1 MVFLH
6 HENAPAHTSLVVR
19 KFLTSKN
26 ITVIPPS
33 PIYLTTP
40 SASFYYYP
48 RWNYGCKGVVLTRL
62 KRSTQNRKW
71 LSTHSHLRTSRD
83 AWNSGKH
90 DGIAVNIHKG
100 NTLKE
105 TVENRSYGKNLF
117 FMVKFLEFW
126 GSVSYIHVVNCDP
139 DCPTMV
145 ITTQNHTSLTF

>member
-71 LSTHSHLRTSRD
+71 LSTHSHLRTYMD
-83 AWNSGKH
+83 AWNHGKH
-90 DGIAVNIHKG
+90 DGIAVYMPKE
-100 NTLKE
+100 TSSKE
-105 TVENRSYGKNLF
+105 TVETRSYGKKLF
-117 FMVKFLEFW
+117 FVVKFPEFL
-126 GSVSYIHVVNCDP
+126 GSISYSSGLSLILKQWI
-139 DCPTMV
+139 
-145 ITTQNHTSLTF
+145 ITKHYFL